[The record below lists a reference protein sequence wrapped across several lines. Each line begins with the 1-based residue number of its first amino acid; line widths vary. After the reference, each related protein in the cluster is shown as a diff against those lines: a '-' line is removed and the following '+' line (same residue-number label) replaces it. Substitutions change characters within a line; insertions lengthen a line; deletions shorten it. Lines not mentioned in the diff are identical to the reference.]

1 MFWVTKITR
10 LRTVCRDL
18 CAFLG
23 MQLSL
28 WPAKEPQFSPGPQA
42 GFLDTKMRANRK
54 DLSAQGY
61 LTSHKE
67 NRWGFR
73 AGPHSSFLVFVLGSV
88 VSFGENKGLSC

>member
-73 AGPHSSFLVFVLGSV
+73 AGSIVRFLS
-88 VSFGENKGLSC
+88 LSWGAL